1 MNIQNIIRCK
11 VSSAMI
17 SAGAPIHY
25 DPQVRRSAR
34 IQFGDY
40 QVNGIMTL
48 AKNLKISPRQLAK
61 KVLDQLNLDDLTK
74 KIEIAGPGFI
84 NIFLNPKWLS
94 VQIDNVLKQEN
105 LGIMPIHKQ
114 IIVIDYSSPNVAK
127 EMHVG
132 HLRST
137 IIGDAMARTL
147 EFLGHKVIRAN
158 HIGDWGTQFGML
170 IAFLEEKYNKNCK
183 NITLTDLDIFYRNA
197 RQRYDNNL
205 EFAERSRRYVVK
217 LQHGDEYCRK
227 IWKQLV
233 NITMKENQVIYDRM
247 NVTLTHQDI
256 MGESLYHNMM
266 SDIISDLQTKGLA
279 RQNQGAIVVFLEKYK
294 NNTNEIPGVIIQKK
308 DGGYLYTTTDIACA
322 KYRYETLNANRILYY
337 TDSRQHQHLLQ
348 AWDIA
353 RQAGY
358 IPESLQLEHHMFGM
372 MLGQDGKPFQT
383 RRGHT
388 IKLSYLLDEAINRAT
403 KLILDKNP
411 DIPQDKLKELARII
425 GIGGLKYADLSKNRT
440 TNYVFDWDHMLSLT
454 GNTAL
459 YIQYA
464 LTRILSIFR
473 KIQINQEELLTAT
486 TNIVNN
492 CEIALAVCLLQFNE
506 IITEVAQDGMP
517 HLMCSYLYKLAG
529 LFSSFYEE
537 CPILYAKNKKIQQ
550 SHLRLALLTEK
561 TLKQGLNLLGI
572 ETMESM

>member
-1 MNIQNIIRCK
+1 MNIQNLIRCK

-17 SAGAPIHY
+17 SAGASIHY

-34 IQFGDY
+34 IEFGNY

-74 KIEIAGPGFI
+74 KVEIAGPGFI
-84 NIFLNPKWLS
+84 NIFLDPKWLS

-105 LGIMPIHKQ
+105 LGITPINKQ
-114 IIVIDYSSPNVAK
+114 VIVIDYSSPNVAK

-197 RQRYDNNL
+197 RQHYDNNL
-205 EFAERSRRYVVK
+205 EFAERSRQYVVK
-217 LQHGDEYCRK
+217 LQDGDQYCRR

-233 NITMKENQVIYDRM
+233 NITMQENQIIYDRM

-256 MGESLYHNMM
+256 MGESMYHHMM
-266 SDIISDLQTKGLA
+266 SDIVSDLKTKGLA

-294 NNTNEIPGVIIQKK
+294 NNANEIPGVIIQKK

-322 KYRYETLNANRILYY
+322 KYRYETLKANRILYY
-337 TDSRQHQHLLQ
+337 TDSRQNQHLLQ

-372 MLGQDGKPFQT
+372 MLGRDGKPFKT
-383 RRGHT
+383 RRGNT
-388 IKLSYLLDEAINRAT
+388 IKLSYLLDEAIHRAT

-411 DIPQDKLKELARII
+411 DLPKDKLQELARII

-473 KIQINQEELLTAT
+473 KAQINQEELLTAT

-492 CEIALAVCLLQFNE
+492 CEVALAVCLLQFNE
-506 IITEVAQDGMP
+506 IIIEVAQDGMP
-517 HLMCSYLYKLAG
+517 HLMCSYLYRLAG
-529 LFSSFYEE
+529 LFSNFYEE

-550 SHLRLALLTEK
+550 SHLRLALLTET

-572 ETMESM
+572 DTIESM